1 MAAQIIDGRGIAA
14 EIRKEIRKEVDSLKE
29 AGCTPGLA
37 VVLVGEDPASAS
49 YVRSKERACEKMGIY
64 TETLR
69 MSEHV
74 SQEEVLGAVRDF
86 NSNPEFHGI
95 LVQLP
100 LPGHVDES
108 TVIEAV
114 SPDKDVDGFHPQN
127 IGRMVLGT
135 PKFIPATPAG
145 ILELLTRTGVEV
157 EGKDVVIVG
166 RSNIVGKPLANL
178 LMQRSLNATVTV
190 CHTRTKDLNSHTR
203 TADILVAAAG
213 SPQVITSDMVKEGA
227 VVVDVGVNRVD
238 DPQSERGY
246 RIVGDVDFD
255 SVAKVASAITPV
267 PGGVGPMTVT
277 MLLKNTVQAAR
288 DQMMKQDARRQM
300 PDAR

>member
-1 MAAQIIDGRGIAA
+1 MAAQIIDGKRIAA
-14 EIRKEIRKEVDSLKE
+14 EIREELMKEVESLKE
-29 AGCTPGLA
+29 VGCTPGLA
-37 VVLVGEDPASAS
+37 VILVGENPASMS
-49 YVRSKERACEKMGIY
+49 YVRSKEKACDKMGIH

-69 MSEHV
+69 MGESV
-74 SQEEVLGAVRDF
+74 SQDDVLKAIEDF
-86 NSNPEFHGI
+86 NSNPDFHGI

-100 LPGHVDES
+100 LPQHMDDS
-108 TVIEAV
+108 RVIEAV

-127 IGRMVLGT
+127 IGRMVLGE
-135 PKFIPATPAG
+135 PKFVPATPAG
-145 ILELLTRTGVEV
+145 IVELLRRAGIVL

-288 DQMMKQDARRQM
+288 DQMTKQDA
-300 PDAR
+300 

>member
-1 MAAQIIDGRGIAA
+1 MPAEIIDGKRIAG
-14 EIRKEIRKEVDSLKE
+14 EVREELKREVDSLKE

-37 VVLVGEDPASAS
+37 VILVGDDPASAS

-69 MSEHV
+69 MNGDV
-74 SQEEVLGAVRDF
+74 SQEQVLEAVRDF
-86 NSNPEFHGI
+86 NSNPKFHGI

-100 LPGHVDES
+100 LPGHMDES

-127 IGRMVLGT
+127 IGKIVLGT
-135 PKFIPATPAG
+135 PKFVPATPSGIIELLSRAG
-145 ILELLTRTGVEV
+145 IGIG
-157 EGKDVVIVG
+157 GKDVVIVG

-178 LMQRSLNATVTV
+178 LIQRNLNATVTV
-190 CHTRTKDLNSHTR
+190 CHTKTKDLRFHTR
-203 TADILVAAAG
+203 SADILIAAAG
-213 SPQVITSDMVKEGA
+213 SPQFITGDMVKEGA
-227 VVVDVGVNRVD
+227 VVVDVGVNRVE
-238 DPQSERGY
+238 DPNSDKGY

-255 SVAKVASAITPV
+255 AVAQVASAITPV

-277 MLLKNTVQAAR
+277 MLLKNTTQAAR
-288 DQMMKQDARRQM
+288 EQMKKQDA
-300 PDAR
+300 